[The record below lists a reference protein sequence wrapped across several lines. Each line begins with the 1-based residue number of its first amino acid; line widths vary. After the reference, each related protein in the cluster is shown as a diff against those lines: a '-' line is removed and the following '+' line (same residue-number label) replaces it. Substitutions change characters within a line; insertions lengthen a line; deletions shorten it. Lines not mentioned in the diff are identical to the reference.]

1 MADKIRILVVDDELV
16 IRESLHGW
24 LKKSGY
30 KVDTAEGGS
39 AALAMLEKTPYDL
52 LFLDIMMPVMSGI
65 EVLEVV
71 KEEYPHTLVV
81 MITAYGSVETAVQAM
96 KVGAVDYL
104 MKPFD
109 PDQLSLLTEKLMQ
122 QKRIMDENIFLREQM
137 AEAIRFENLVG
148 RSESMQELFIMIQ
161 DVAESD
167 SPVLIT
173 GETGTGKELVAKAI
187 HAKSARHNGPFIPIN
202 CGAFPEHLLESELFG
217 HERGAFT
224 GAHRAKKGR
233 LDLAHHGT
241 LFLDEVGTV
250 PLKMQVDLLRVLET
264 KEFHRLGGTTEIEVD
279 FRTIAATN
287 RDLQQAIKKGEF
299 RQDFFYRLNVISLH
313 IPPLRQ
319 RRDDIPLLAEHFLD
333 RYTRETNK
341 DIDTISKEA
350 MALFRK
356 YDWPGNVREL
366 ENAIERAVVICKK
379 RLLGPE
385 EFSFLAPHLLAA
397 TETYSLEK
405 TQIAHLFKVLKE
417 FDWNITKAAQALE
430 INRVTLHKKIKKYE
444 LRPDRASK

>member
-1 MADKIRILVVDDELV
+1 MTNKISILVVDDELI

-24 LKKSGY
+24 LRKSGY

-39 AALAMLEKTPYDL
+39 AALAMLEKIPYDL

-71 KEEYPHTLVV
+71 KEDYPHTLVV

-96 KVGAVDYL
+96 QMGAVDYL

-109 PDQLSLLTEKLMQ
+109 PDQLSLLTEKIIQ
-122 QKRIMDENIFLREQM
+122 QKKILDENIFLREQM
-137 AEAIRFENLVG
+137 AEAVRFENLVG
-148 RSESMQELFIMIQ
+148 GSEAMQALFIMIQ

-187 HAKSARHNGPFIPIN
+187 HAKSVRYNGPFIPIN
-202 CGAFPEHLLESELFG
+202 CGGFPEHLLESELFG

-250 PLKMQVDLLRVLET
+250 PLKMQVDFLRVLET
-264 KEFHRLGGTTEIEVD
+264 KEFHRVGGTTEIEVD
-279 FRTIAATN
+279 FRTISATN
-287 RDLQQAIKKGEF
+287 RDLQQAIEKGEF

-313 IPPLRQ
+313 IPPLRE

-333 RYTRETNK
+333 RYSRETNK
-341 DIDTISKEA
+341 DIDTINKEA
-350 MALFRK
+350 MGLLRQ

-379 RLLGPE
+379 RRLGPE
-385 EFSFLAPHLLAA
+385 EFSFLAPHLSAA
-397 TETYSLEK
+397 AETYSLEK
-405 TQIAHLFKVLKE
+405 TQVAHVLKILKE

-430 INRVTLHKKIKKYE
+430 INRVTLHKKIKKYD
-444 LRPDRASK
+444 LRPDRASN

>member
-1 MADKIRILVVDDELV
+1 MVGKVQILVVDDELV

-30 KVDTAEGGS
+30 QVDTAEGGS
-39 AALAMLEKTPYDL
+39 AALAMLEKTAYDL

-71 KEEYPHTLVV
+71 KEDYPQTLVV

-96 KVGAVDYL
+96 KRGANDYL

-148 RSESMQELFIMIQ
+148 RSEAMQELFTLIQ

-187 HAKSARHNGPFIPIN
+187 HAKSARCNGPFIAIN

-217 HERGAFT
+217 HERWAFT

-241 LFLDEVGTV
+241 LFLDEVGIV

-264 KEFHRLGGTTEIEVD
+264 KEFNRLGGTEEIEVD

-287 RDLQQAIKKGEF
+287 RDLQQAIEKGEF

-313 IPPLRQ
+313 IPPLRE
-319 RRDDIPLLAEHFLD
+319 RREDIPLLAEHFLD
-333 RYTRETNK
+333 RYSRETNK
-341 DIDTISKEA
+341 DIDTINKEA
-350 MALFRK
+350 MGLLRQ

-366 ENAIERAVVICKK
+366 ENAIERAVVIGKK
-379 RLLGPE
+379 RRLDPE
-385 EFSFLAPHLLAA
+385 EFSFLAPHLSAA
-397 TETYSLEK
+397 AETYSLEK
-405 TQIAHLFKVLKE
+405 TQVAHLFKVLKE

-430 INRVTLHKKIKKYE
+430 INRVTLHKKIKKYD
-444 LRPDRASK
+444 LRPDRASS

>member
-1 MADKIRILVVDDELV
+1 MVGKVRILVVDDELV

-30 KVDTAEGGS
+30 QVDTAEGGS

-71 KEEYPHTLVV
+71 KEDYPQTLVV

-96 KVGAVDYL
+96 KRGANDYL
-104 MKPFD
+104 LKPFD

-148 RSESMQELFIMIQ
+148 RSEAMQELFTLIQ

-187 HAKSARHNGPFIPIN
+187 HAKSARCNGPFIAIN

-241 LFLDEVGTV
+241 LFLDEVGIV

-264 KEFHRLGGTTEIEVD
+264 KEFHRLGGTAEIEVD

-287 RDLQQAIKKGEF
+287 RDLQQAIEKGEF

-313 IPPLRQ
+313 IPPLRE

-333 RYTRETNK
+333 RYSRETNK
-341 DIDTISKEA
+341 DIDTINKEA
-350 MALFRK
+350 MSILRQ

-366 ENAIERAVVICKK
+366 ENAIERAVVIGKK
-379 RLLGPE
+379 RRLDPE
-385 EFSFLAPHLLAA
+385 EFSFLAPHLSAA
-397 TETYSLEK
+397 AETYSLEK
-405 TQIAHLFKVLKE
+405 TQVVHLFKVLKE

-430 INRVTLHKKIKKYE
+430 INRVTLHKKIKKYN
-444 LRPDRASK
+444 LRPDRASS

>member
-1 MADKIRILVVDDELV
+1 
-16 IRESLHGW
+16 
-24 LKKSGY
+24 
-30 KVDTAEGGS
+30 
-39 AALAMLEKTPYDL
+39 MLEKTPYDL

-148 RSESMQELFIMIQ
+148 RSEAMQELFVMIQ

-313 IPPLRQ
+313 IPPLRL

-350 MALFRK
+350 MSLLRK

-366 ENAIERAVVICKK
+366 ENAIERAVVICRK

-405 TQIAHLFKVLKE
+405 TQIAHLLKVLKE
-417 FDWNITKAAQALE
+417 FDWNITRAAQALE

>member
-1 MADKIRILVVDDELV
+1 MADKVRILVVDDELV

-30 KVDTAEGGS
+30 QVDTAEGGS
-39 AALAMLEKTPYDL
+39 AALAMLEKTAYDL

-71 KEEYPHTLVV
+71 KEDYPQTLVV

-96 KVGAVDYL
+96 KRGANDYL

-137 AEAIRFENLVG
+137 AEATRFENLVG
-148 RSESMQELFIMIQ
+148 RSEAMQELFTLIQ

-187 HAKSARHNGPFIPIN
+187 HAKSARCNGPFIAVN

-241 LFLDEVGTV
+241 LFLDEVGIV

-264 KEFHRLGGTTEIEVD
+264 KEFHRLGGTAEIEVD

-287 RDLQQAIKKGEF
+287 RDLQQAIEKGEF

-313 IPPLRQ
+313 IPPLRE

-333 RYTRETNK
+333 RYSRETNK
-341 DIDTISKEA
+341 DIDTINKEA
-350 MALFRK
+350 LGLLRQ

-366 ENAIERAVVICKK
+366 ENAIERAVVIGKK
-379 RLLGPE
+379 RRLDPE
-385 EFSFLAPHLLAA
+385 EFSFLTPHLSAA
-397 TETYSLEK
+397 AETYSLEK
-405 TQIAHLFKVLKE
+405 TQVAHLFKVLKE

-430 INRVTLHKKIKKYE
+430 INRVTLHKKIKKYD
-444 LRPDRASK
+444 LRPDRASS

>member
-1 MADKIRILVVDDELV
+1 MVGKVRILVVDDELI

-30 KVDTAEGGS
+30 QVDTAEGGS

-71 KEEYPHTLVV
+71 KEDYPQTLVV

-96 KVGAVDYL
+96 KRGANDYL
-104 MKPFD
+104 LKPFD

-148 RSESMQELFIMIQ
+148 RSEAMQELFTLIQ

-187 HAKSARHNGPFIPIN
+187 HAKSARCNGPFIAIN

-241 LFLDEVGTV
+241 LFLDEVGIV

-264 KEFHRLGGTTEIEVD
+264 KEFHRLGGTAEIEVD

-287 RDLQQAIKKGEF
+287 RDLQQAIEKGEF

-313 IPPLRQ
+313 IPPLRE

-333 RYTRETNK
+333 RYSRETNK
-341 DIDTISKEA
+341 DIDTINKEA
-350 MALFRK
+350 MSILRQ

-366 ENAIERAVVICKK
+366 ENAIERAVVIGKK
-379 RLLGPE
+379 RRLDPE
-385 EFSFLAPHLLAA
+385 EFSFLAPHLSAA
-397 TETYSLEK
+397 AETYSLEK
-405 TQIAHLFKVLKE
+405 TQVVHLFKVLKE

-430 INRVTLHKKIKKYE
+430 INRVTLHKKIKKYN
-444 LRPDRASK
+444 LRPDRASS

>member
-1 MADKIRILVVDDELV
+1 
-16 IRESLHGW
+16 
-24 LKKSGY
+24 
-30 KVDTAEGGS
+30 
-39 AALAMLEKTPYDL
+39 
-52 LFLDIMMPVMSGI
+52 
-65 EVLEVV
+65 
-71 KEEYPHTLVV
+71 
-81 MITAYGSVETAVQAM
+81 
-96 KVGAVDYL
+96 
-104 MKPFD
+104 
-109 PDQLSLLTEKLMQ
+109 MQ

-148 RSESMQELFIMIQ
+148 RSEAMQELFVMIQ

-313 IPPLRQ
+313 IPPLRL

-350 MALFRK
+350 MSLLRK

-366 ENAIERAVVICKK
+366 ENAIERAVVICRK

-385 EFSFLAPHLLAA
+385 EFSFLAPHLLTA

-405 TQIAHLFKVLKE
+405 TQIAHLLKVLKE
-417 FDWNITKAAQALE
+417 FDWNITRAAQALE

>member
-1 MADKIRILVVDDELV
+1 MDKVRILVVDDELV

-30 KVDTAEGGS
+30 QVDTAEGGS
-39 AALAMLEKTPYDL
+39 AALAMLEKTAYDL

-71 KEEYPHTLVV
+71 KEDYPQTLVV

-96 KVGAVDYL
+96 KRGANDYL

-148 RSESMQELFIMIQ
+148 RSEAMQELFTLIQ

-187 HAKSARHNGPFIPIN
+187 HAKSARCNGPFIAIN

-241 LFLDEVGTV
+241 LFLDEVGIV

-264 KEFHRLGGTTEIEVD
+264 KEFHRLGGTEEIEVD

-287 RDLQQAIKKGEF
+287 RELQQAIEKGEF

-313 IPPLRQ
+313 IPPLRE

-333 RYTRETNK
+333 RYSRETNK
-341 DIDTISKEA
+341 DIDTINKEA
-350 MALFRK
+350 MSILRQ

-366 ENAIERAVVICKK
+366 ENAIERAVVIGKK
-379 RLLGPE
+379 RRLDPE
-385 EFSFLAPHLLAA
+385 EFSFLAPHLSAA
-397 TETYSLEK
+397 AETYSLEK
-405 TQIAHLFKVLKE
+405 TQVAHLFKVLKE

-430 INRVTLHKKIKKYE
+430 INRVTLHKKIKKYD
-444 LRPDRASK
+444 LRPDRASS

>member
-1 MADKIRILVVDDELV
+1 MADIVRILVVDDELV

-71 KEEYPHTLVV
+71 KEDYPQTLVV

-96 KVGAVDYL
+96 KRGAIDYL

-122 QKRIMDENIFLREQM
+122 QKRIMDENIFLREQV

-148 RSESMQELFIMIQ
+148 RSEAMQELFSLIQ

-187 HAKSARHNGPFIPIN
+187 HAKSARCNGPFIPVN

-287 RDLQQAIKKGEF
+287 RDLHQAIEKGEF

-313 IPPLRQ
+313 IPPLRE

-333 RYTRETNK
+333 RYSRETNK
-341 DIDTISKEA
+341 DIDTINKNA
-350 MALFRK
+350 MAILK
-356 YDWPGNVREL
+356 QYDWPGNVREL

-379 RLLGPE
+379 RRLGLE
-385 EFSFLAPHLLAA
+385 EFAFLAPHLSAA
-397 TETYSLEK
+397 AETHSLEK
-405 TQIAHLFKVLKE
+405 TQVAHLVKVLKE

-430 INRVTLHKKIKKYE
+430 INRVTLHKKIKKYD
-444 LRPDRASK
+444 LRPDRASS

>member
-1 MADKIRILVVDDELV
+1 MADKVRILVVDDELV

-30 KVDTAEGGS
+30 QVDTAEGGS
-39 AALAMLEKTPYDL
+39 AALAMLEKTAYDL

-71 KEEYPHTLVV
+71 KEDYPQTLVV

-96 KVGAVDYL
+96 KRGANDYL

-148 RSESMQELFIMIQ
+148 RSEAMQELFTLIQ

-187 HAKSARHNGPFIPIN
+187 HAKSARCNGPFIAVN
-202 CGAFPEHLLESELFG
+202 CGAFPENLLESELFG

-233 LDLAHHGT
+233 LDLAHRGT

-264 KEFHRLGGTTEIEVD
+264 KEFHRLGGTAEIEVD

-287 RDLQQAIKKGEF
+287 RDLQQAIEKGEF
-299 RQDFFYRLNVISLH
+299 RQDFFYRLNVIFLH
-313 IPPLRQ
+313 IPPLRE

-333 RYTRETNK
+333 RYSRETNK
-341 DIDTISKEA
+341 DIDTINKEA
-350 MALFRK
+350 MGLLRQ

-366 ENAIERAVVICKK
+366 ENAIERAVVIGKK
-379 RLLGPE
+379 RRLDPE
-385 EFSFLAPHLLAA
+385 EFSFLAPHLSAA
-397 TETYSLEK
+397 AETYSLEK
-405 TQIAHLFKVLKE
+405 TQVAHLFKVLKE

-430 INRVTLHKKIKKYE
+430 INRVTLHKKIKKYD
-444 LRPDRASK
+444 LRPDRASS

>member
-1 MADKIRILVVDDELV
+1 MANKVRILVVDDELV

-24 LKKSGY
+24 LRKSGY
-30 KVDTAEGGS
+30 QVDTAEGGR

-71 KEEYPHTLVV
+71 KEDYPQTLVV
-81 MITAYGSVETAVQAM
+81 MITAYGSVQTAVEAM
-96 KVGAVDYL
+96 KMGAVDYL

-122 QKRIMDENIFLREQM
+122 QKKLLDETIFLREQM

-148 RSESMQELFIMIQ
+148 CSKAMEHLFTMIQ
-161 DVAESD
+161 DVAASE

-187 HAKSARHNGPFIPIN
+187 HAKSPRHNGPFIAIN
-202 CGAFPEHLLESELFG
+202 CGGFPEHLLESELFG

-233 LDLAHHGT
+233 LDLAHRGT

-250 PLKMQVDLLRVLET
+250 PLKMQVDLLRVLES
-264 KEFHRLGGTTEIEVD
+264 KEFHRLGGTEEIEVD
-279 FRTIAATN
+279 FRIIAATN
-287 RDLQQAIKKGEF
+287 RDLHQAIQKGEF

-313 IPPLRQ
+313 IPPLRE
-319 RRDDIPLLAEHFLD
+319 RRDDIPLLADHFLD
-333 RYTRETNK
+333 RYSRETNK
-341 DIDTISKEA
+341 DIDIINKEA
-350 MALFRK
+350 MALLSK

-379 RLLGPE
+379 RRLGPE
-385 EFSFLAPHLLAA
+385 EFSFLAPHLSPAA
-397 TETYSLEK
+397 ETYSLEK
-405 TQIAHLFKVLKE
+405 TQIAHLRKVLKE

-430 INRVTLHKKIKKYE
+430 INRVTLHKKIKKYDI
-444 LRPDRASK
+444 RPDRASN

>member
-1 MADKIRILVVDDELV
+1 MTNKISILVVDDELI

-24 LKKSGY
+24 LRKSGY

-39 AALAMLEKTPYDL
+39 AALAMLEKIPYDL

-71 KEEYPHTLVV
+71 KEDYPHTLVV

-96 KVGAVDYL
+96 KRGANDYL
-104 MKPFD
+104 LKPFD

-148 RSESMQELFIMIQ
+148 RSEAMQELFTLIQ

-187 HAKSARHNGPFIPIN
+187 HAKSARCNGPFIAIN

-241 LFLDEVGTV
+241 LFLDEVGIV

-264 KEFHRLGGTTEIEVD
+264 KEFHRLGGTAEIEVD

-287 RDLQQAIKKGEF
+287 RDLQQAIEKGEF

-313 IPPLRQ
+313 IPPLRE

-333 RYTRETNK
+333 RYSRETNK
-341 DIDTISKEA
+341 DIDTINREA
-350 MALFRK
+350 MSILRQ

-366 ENAIERAVVICKK
+366 ENAIERAVVIGKK
-379 RLLGPE
+379 RRLDPE
-385 EFSFLAPHLLAA
+385 EFSFLAPHLSAA
-397 TETYSLEK
+397 AETYSLEK
-405 TQIAHLFKVLKE
+405 TQVVHLFKVLKE

-430 INRVTLHKKIKKYE
+430 INRVTLHKKIKKYN
-444 LRPDRASK
+444 LRPDRASS

>member
-1 MADKIRILVVDDELV
+1 MADKVRILVVDDELV

-30 KVDTAEGGS
+30 RVDTAESGS
-39 AALAMLEKTPYDL
+39 AALAMLDKTPYDL
-52 LFLDIMMPVMSGI
+52 LFLDIMMPVMSGL
-65 EVLEVV
+65 EVLEVA
-71 KEEYPHTLVV
+71 KANYPHTLVI

-96 KVGAVDYL
+96 KMGAVDYL

-122 QKRIMDENIFLREQM
+122 QKKILDENIFLREQV
-137 AEAIRFENLVG
+137 AAAIRFENLIG
-148 RSESMQELFIMIQ
+148 RSEAMQKLFGMIQ

-187 HAKSARHNGPFIPIN
+187 HAKSARCNGPFIAIN

-224 GAHRAKKGR
+224 GAHRTKKGR

-264 KEFHRLGGTTEIEVD
+264 KEFHRLGGTAEIWVD

-287 RDLQQAIKKGEF
+287 RDLRQAIDKGEF

-313 IPPLRQ
+313 IPPLRE
-319 RRDDIPLLAEHFLD
+319 RRDDIPLLANHFLD
-333 RYTRETNK
+333 RYARETNK
-341 DIDTISKEA
+341 NIDTITREA
-350 MALFRK
+350 MAFLGQ

-366 ENAIERAVVICKK
+366 ENAIERAVVVCKK
-379 RLLGPE
+379 RRLGLE
-385 EFSFLAPHLLAA
+385 EFAFLAPHPSLTAK
-397 TETYSLEK
+397 TYSLEE
-405 TQIAHLFKVLKE
+405 TQIAHLRGVLNE

-430 INRVTLHKKIKKYE
+430 INRVTLHKKIKKYG
-444 LRPDRASK
+444 LRPDRANS

>member
-1 MADKIRILVVDDELV
+1 MVGKVRILVVDDELV

-30 KVDTAEGGS
+30 QVDTAEGGS

-71 KEEYPHTLVV
+71 KEDYPQTLVV

-96 KVGAVDYL
+96 KRGANDYL

-148 RSESMQELFIMIQ
+148 RSEAMQELFTLIQ

-187 HAKSARHNGPFIPIN
+187 HAKSARCNGPFIAVN
-202 CGAFPEHLLESELFG
+202 CGGFPENLLESELFG

-264 KEFHRLGGTTEIEVD
+264 KEFHRLGGTAEIEVD

-287 RDLQQAIKKGEF
+287 RDLQQAIEKGEF

-313 IPPLRQ
+313 IPPLRE
-319 RRDDIPLLAEHFLD
+319 RRDDIALLAEHFLD
-333 RYTRETNK
+333 RYSRETNK
-341 DIDTISKEA
+341 DIDTINKEA
-350 MALFRK
+350 MGLLRQ

-366 ENAIERAVVICKK
+366 ENAIERAVVIGKK
-379 RLLGPE
+379 RRLDPE
-385 EFSFLAPHLLAA
+385 EFSFLAPHLSAA
-397 TETYSLEK
+397 AETYSLEK
-405 TQIAHLFKVLKE
+405 TQVAHLFKVLKE

-430 INRVTLHKKIKKYE
+430 INRVTLHKKIKKYD
-444 LRPDRASK
+444 LRPDRASS

>member
-1 MADKIRILVVDDELV
+1 MADKVRILVVDDELV

-30 KVDTAEGGS
+30 QVDTAEGGS
-39 AALAMLEKTPYDL
+39 AALAMLEKTAYDL

-71 KEEYPHTLVV
+71 KEDYPQTLVV

-96 KVGAVDYL
+96 KRGANDYL

-148 RSESMQELFIMIQ
+148 RSEAMQELFTLIQ

-187 HAKSARHNGPFIPIN
+187 HAKSARCNGPFIAVN
-202 CGAFPEHLLESELFG
+202 CGGFPENLLESELFG

-264 KEFHRLGGTTEIEVD
+264 KEFHRLGGTEEIEVD

-287 RDLQQAIKKGEF
+287 RDLQLAIEKGEF

-313 IPPLRQ
+313 IPPLRE
-319 RRDDIPLLAEHFLD
+319 RRVDIPLLAEHFLD
-333 RYTRETNK
+333 RYSRETNK
-341 DIDTISKEA
+341 DIDTINKNA
-350 MALFRK
+350 MTLLRQ

-366 ENAIERAVVICKK
+366 ENAIERAVVISKK
-379 RLLGPE
+379 RRLDSE
-385 EFSFLAPHLLAA
+385 EFSFLAPHLSAA
-397 TETYSLEK
+397 AETNSLEK
-405 TQIAHLFKVLKE
+405 TQVAHLVKVLKE

-430 INRVTLHKKIKKYE
+430 INRVTLHKKIKKYD
-444 LRPDRASK
+444 LRPDRASS

>member
-1 MADKIRILVVDDELV
+1 
-16 IRESLHGW
+16 
-24 LKKSGY
+24 
-30 KVDTAEGGS
+30 
-39 AALAMLEKTPYDL
+39 
-52 LFLDIMMPVMSGI
+52 
-65 EVLEVV
+65 
-71 KEEYPHTLVV
+71 
-81 MITAYGSVETAVQAM
+81 
-96 KVGAVDYL
+96 
-104 MKPFD
+104 
-109 PDQLSLLTEKLMQ
+109 
-122 QKRIMDENIFLREQM
+122 
-137 AEAIRFENLVG
+137 VG
-148 RSESMQELFIMIQ
+148 RSEAMQELFAMIQ

-187 HAKSARHNGPFIPIN
+187 HAKSARCNGPFIAVN

-233 LDLAHHGT
+233 LDLAHRGT

-299 RQDFFYRLNVISLH
+299 RQDFFYRLNVISMH
-313 IPPLRQ
+313 IPPLRE

-333 RYTRETNK
+333 RYSRETNK
-341 DIDTISKEA
+341 DIDTINKEA
-350 MALFRK
+350 MALLRQ

-379 RLLGPE
+379 RRLGLE
-385 EFSFLAPHLLAA
+385 EFSFLTPHLSAA
-397 TETYSLEK
+397 AETYSLEK
-405 TQIAHLFKVLKE
+405 TQIAHLVKVLKE

-430 INRVTLHKKIKKYE
+430 INRVTLHKKIKRYD
-444 LRPDRASK
+444 LRPDRASS

>member
-1 MADKIRILVVDDELV
+1 MANKISILVVDDELV
-16 IRESLHGW
+16 IRESLRGW

-30 KVDTAEGGS
+30 VVDTAEGGS
-39 AALAMLEKTPYDL
+39 AALAMLDKTSYDL

-71 KEEYPHTLVV
+71 KEKYPQTLVV

-96 KVGAVDYL
+96 KIGAVDYL

-148 RSESMQELFIMIQ
+148 RSEAMQELFGMIQ

-187 HAKSARHNGPFIPIN
+187 HAKSARHNGPFIAVN

-233 LDLAHHGT
+233 LDLAHNGT

-313 IPPLRQ
+313 IAPLRE

-333 RYTRETNK
+333 RYSRETNK
-341 DIDTISKEA
+341 DIDTISKET
-350 MALFRK
+350 MTLLK
-356 YDWPGNVREL
+356 QYDWPGNVREL

-379 RLLGPE
+379 RRLGPE

-397 TETYSLEK
+397 EETYSLEK
-405 TQIAHLFKVLKE
+405 TQIAHLQKVLKE

-430 INRVTLHKKIKKYE
+430 INRVTLHKKIKKYD
-444 LRPDRASK
+444 LRPDRASN

>member
-1 MADKIRILVVDDELV
+1 MVDKVRILVVDDELV

-30 KVDTAEGGS
+30 QVDTAEGGS
-39 AALAMLEKTPYDL
+39 SALAMLEKTPYDL

-71 KEEYPHTLVV
+71 KEDYPQTLVV

-96 KVGAVDYL
+96 KRGAVDYL

-122 QKRIMDENIFLREQM
+122 QKRIMDENIFLREQI

-148 RSESMQELFIMIQ
+148 RSEAMQELFTMIQ

-187 HAKSARHNGPFIPIN
+187 HAKSARCNGPFIAIN
-202 CGAFPEHLLESELFG
+202 CGAFPEHLLESEHFG

-319 RRDDIPLLAEHFLD
+319 RRDDIPLLADHFLD
-333 RYTRETNK
+333 RYARETNK

-350 MALFRK
+350 MALLRQ

-366 ENAIERAVVICKK
+366 ENAIERAVVISKK
-379 RLLGPE
+379 RRLDLE
-385 EFSFLAPHLLAA
+385 EFSFLAPHLSAA
-397 TETYSLEK
+397 AETYSLEK
-405 TQIAHLFKVLKE
+405 TQIAHLLRVLKE
-417 FDWNITKAAQALE
+417 FNWNITKAAQALE
-430 INRVTLHKKIKKYE
+430 INRVTLHKKIKKYD
-444 LRPDRASK
+444 LRPHRASS

>member
-1 MADKIRILVVDDELV
+1 MVGKVRILVVDDELI

-30 KVDTAEGGS
+30 QVDTAEGGS

-71 KEEYPHTLVV
+71 KEDYPQTLVV

-96 KVGAVDYL
+96 KRGANDYL
-104 MKPFD
+104 LKPFD

-148 RSESMQELFIMIQ
+148 RSEAMQELFTLIQ

-187 HAKSARHNGPFIPIN
+187 HAKSARCNGPFIAIN

-241 LFLDEVGTV
+241 LFLDEVGIV

-264 KEFHRLGGTTEIEVD
+264 KEFHRLGGTAEIEVD

-287 RDLQQAIKKGEF
+287 RDLQQAIEKGEF

-313 IPPLRQ
+313 IPPLRE

-333 RYTRETNK
+333 RYSRETNK
-341 DIDTISKEA
+341 DIDTINKEA
-350 MALFRK
+350 MSILRQ

-366 ENAIERAVVICKK
+366 ENAIERAVVIGKK
-379 RLLGPE
+379 RRLDPE
-385 EFSFLAPHLLAA
+385 EFSFLAPHLSAA
-397 TETYSLEK
+397 AETYSLEK
-405 TQIAHLFKVLKE
+405 TQVVHLFKVLKE

-430 INRVTLHKKIKKYE
+430 INRVTLHKKIKKYN
-444 LRPDRASK
+444 LRPDRASN

>member
-1 MADKIRILVVDDELV
+1 MANKVSILVVDDELV

-71 KEEYPHTLVV
+71 KEDYPQTLVV

-96 KVGAVDYL
+96 KIGAVDYL

-122 QKRIMDENIFLREQM
+122 QKRIMDENIFLRERI

-148 RSESMQELFIMIQ
+148 RSKAMQDLFSMIQ

-233 LDLAHHGT
+233 LDLAHYGT

-264 KEFHRLGGTTEIEVD
+264 KEFHRLGGTEEIEVD

-319 RRDDIPLLAEHFLD
+319 RRDDIPLLVEHFLD
-333 RYTRETNK
+333 RYSRETNK
-341 DIDTISKEA
+341 DIDTVSKEA
-350 MALFRK
+350 MDLLRQ

-379 RLLGPE
+379 RRLGPE
-385 EFSFLAPHLLAA
+385 EFSFLAPHLSAA
-397 TETYSLEK
+397 AETYSLEK
-405 TQIAHLFKVLKE
+405 TQIAHLNRVLQE
-417 FDWNITKAAQALE
+417 FDWNISKAALALE
-430 INRVTLHKKIKKYE
+430 INRVTLHKKIKKYD

>member
-1 MADKIRILVVDDELV
+1 MAEKVRILVVDDELV

-30 KVDTAEGGS
+30 LVDTAEGGS

-71 KEEYPHTLVV
+71 KEDYPQTLVV

-96 KVGAVDYL
+96 KRGAADYL

-148 RSESMQELFIMIQ
+148 RSEAMQELFIMIQ

>member
-1 MADKIRILVVDDELV
+1 MADKVRILVVDDELV

-71 KEEYPHTLVV
+71 KEDYPQTLVV

-96 KVGAVDYL
+96 KRGAIDYL

-122 QKRIMDENIFLREQM
+122 QKRIIDENIFLREQV

-148 RSESMQELFIMIQ
+148 RSEAMQELFSLIQ

-187 HAKSARHNGPFIPIN
+187 HAKSARCNGPFIAVN

-264 KEFHRLGGTTEIEVD
+264 KEFHRVGGTAEIEVD
-279 FRTIAATN
+279 FRTISATN
-287 RDLQQAIKKGEF
+287 RDLHQAIEKGEF

-313 IPPLRQ
+313 IPPLRE

-333 RYTRETNK
+333 RYSRETNK
-341 DIDTISKEA
+341 DIDTINKAS
-350 MALFRK
+350 MAILK
-356 YDWPGNVREL
+356 QYDWPGNVREL
-366 ENAIERAVVICKK
+366 ENAIERAVVIGKK
-379 RLLGPE
+379 RRLGPE
-385 EFSFLAPHLLAA
+385 EFSFLAPHLAA
-397 TETYSLEK
+397 AAETHSLEK
-405 TQIAHLFKVLKE
+405 TQVAHLVKVLKE

-444 LRPDRASK
+444 LRPDRASS

>member
-1 MADKIRILVVDDELV
+1 MVGKVRILVVDDELI

-30 KVDTAEGGS
+30 QVDTAEGGS

-71 KEEYPHTLVV
+71 KEDYPQTLVV

-96 KVGAVDYL
+96 KRGANDYL
-104 MKPFD
+104 LKPFD

-148 RSESMQELFIMIQ
+148 RSEAMQELFTLIQ

-187 HAKSARHNGPFIPIN
+187 HAKSARCNGPFIAIN

-241 LFLDEVGTV
+241 LFLDEVGIV

-264 KEFHRLGGTTEIEVD
+264 KEFHRLGGTAEIEVD

-287 RDLQQAIKKGEF
+287 RDLQQAIEKGEF

-313 IPPLRQ
+313 IPPLRE
-319 RRDDIPLLAEHFLD
+319 RRDDIPLLVEHFLD
-333 RYTRETNK
+333 RYSRETNK
-341 DIDTISKEA
+341 DIDTINREA
-350 MALFRK
+350 MSILRQ

-366 ENAIERAVVICKK
+366 ENAIERAVVIGKK
-379 RLLGPE
+379 RRLDPE
-385 EFSFLAPHLLAA
+385 EFSFLAPHLSAA
-397 TETYSLEK
+397 AETYSLEK
-405 TQIAHLFKVLKE
+405 TQVVHLFKVLKE

-430 INRVTLHKKIKKYE
+430 INRVTLHKKIKKYN
-444 LRPDRASK
+444 LRPDRASS

>member
-1 MADKIRILVVDDELV
+1 MTNKISILVVDDELI

-24 LKKSGY
+24 LRKSGY

-39 AALAMLEKTPYDL
+39 AALAMLEKIPYDL

-71 KEEYPHTLVV
+71 KEDYPHTLVV

-96 KVGAVDYL
+96 QMGAVDYL

-109 PDQLSLLTEKLMQ
+109 PDQLSLLTEKLIQ
-122 QKRIMDENIFLREQM
+122 QKKILDENIFLREQM
-137 AEAIRFENLVG
+137 AEAVRFENLVG
-148 RSESMQELFIMIQ
+148 GSEAMQALFIMIQ

-187 HAKSARHNGPFIPIN
+187 HAKSVRYNGPFIPIN
-202 CGAFPEHLLESELFG
+202 CGGFPEHLLESELFG

-250 PLKMQVDLLRVLET
+250 PLKMQVDFLRVLET
-264 KEFHRLGGTTEIEVD
+264 KEFHRVGGTTEIEVD
-279 FRTIAATN
+279 FRTISATN
-287 RDLQQAIKKGEF
+287 RDLQQAIEKGEF

-313 IPPLRQ
+313 IPPLRE

-333 RYTRETNK
+333 RYSRETNK
-341 DIDTISKEA
+341 DIDTINKEA
-350 MALFRK
+350 MGLLRQ

-379 RLLGPE
+379 RRLGPE
-385 EFSFLAPHLLAA
+385 EFSFLAPHLSAA
-397 TETYSLEK
+397 AETYSLEK
-405 TQIAHLFKVLKE
+405 TQVAHVLKILKE

-430 INRVTLHKKIKKYE
+430 INRVTLHKKIKKYD
-444 LRPDRASK
+444 LRPDRASN

>member
-1 MADKIRILVVDDELV
+1 MADKVRILVVDHELV

-30 KVDTAEGGS
+30 QVDTAEGGS
-39 AALAMLEKTPYDL
+39 AALAMLEKTAYDL

-71 KEEYPHTLVV
+71 KEDYPQTLVV

-96 KVGAVDYL
+96 KRGANDYL

-148 RSESMQELFIMIQ
+148 RSEAMQELFTLIQ

-187 HAKSARHNGPFIPIN
+187 HAKSARCNGPFIAVN
-202 CGAFPEHLLESELFG
+202 CGGFPENLLESELFG

-250 PLKMQVDLLRVLET
+250 PPKMQVDLLRVLET
-264 KEFHRLGGTTEIEVD
+264 KEFHRLGGTAEIEVD

-287 RDLQQAIKKGEF
+287 RDLQQAIEKGEF

-313 IPPLRQ
+313 IPPLRE

-333 RYTRETNK
+333 RYSRETNK
-341 DIDTISKEA
+341 DIDTINKEA
-350 MALFRK
+350 MGLLRQ

-366 ENAIERAVVICKK
+366 ENAIERAVVIGKK
-379 RLLGPE
+379 RRLDPE
-385 EFSFLAPHLLAA
+385 EFSFLAPHLSAA
-397 TETYSLEK
+397 AETYSLEK
-405 TQIAHLFKVLKE
+405 TQVAHLFKVLKE

-430 INRVTLHKKIKKYE
+430 INRVTLHKKIKKYD
-444 LRPDRASK
+444 LRPDRASS

>member
-1 MADKIRILVVDDELV
+1 MADKVRILVVDDELV

-30 KVDTAEGGS
+30 QVDTAEGGS

-71 KEEYPHTLVV
+71 KEDYPQTLVV
-81 MITAYGSVETAVQAM
+81 MITAYGSVETSVQAM
-96 KVGAVDYL
+96 KRGAVDYL

-137 AEAIRFENLVG
+137 AEAIRFENLIG
-148 RSESMQELFIMIQ
+148 ASDAMQELFTMIQ

-167 SPVLIT
+167 SPVLIM

-187 HAKSARHNGPFIPIN
+187 HAKSARCNGPFIAIN

-279 FRTIAATN
+279 FRTISATN
-287 RDLQQAIKKGEF
+287 RDLQQAIEKGEF
-299 RQDFFYRLNVISLH
+299 RQDFFYRLNVITLH
-313 IPPLRQ
+313 IPPLRE

-333 RYTRETNK
+333 RYCRETNK
-341 DIDTISKEA
+341 HIDTINKEA
-350 MALFRK
+350 MALLRQ

-379 RLLGPE
+379 RRLGPE
-385 EFSFLAPHLLAA
+385 EFSFLALHLWAA
-397 TETYSLEK
+397 AETYSLEK
-405 TQIAHLFKVLKE
+405 TQIAHLLKVLKE

-430 INRVTLHKKIKKYE
+430 INRVTLHKKIKRYD
-444 LRPDRASK
+444 LRPDRASS

>member
-1 MADKIRILVVDDELV
+1 MTNKISILVVDDELI

-24 LKKSGY
+24 LRKSGY

-39 AALAMLEKTPYDL
+39 AALAMLEKIPYDL

-71 KEEYPHTLVV
+71 KEDYPHTLVV

-96 KVGAVDYL
+96 QMGAVDYL

-109 PDQLSLLTEKLMQ
+109 PDHLSLLTEKLIQ
-122 QKRIMDENIFLREQM
+122 QKKILDENIFLREQM
-137 AEAIRFENLVG
+137 AETIRFENLVG
-148 RSESMQELFIMIQ
+148 GSEAMQALFIMIQ

-187 HAKSARHNGPFIPIN
+187 HAKSVRYNGPFIAIN
-202 CGAFPEHLLESELFG
+202 CGGFPEHLLESELFG

-250 PLKMQVDLLRVLET
+250 PLKMQVDFLRVLET
-264 KEFHRLGGTTEIEVD
+264 KEFHRVGGTTEIEVD
-279 FRTIAATN
+279 FRTISATN
-287 RDLQQAIKKGEF
+287 RDLQQAIEKGEF

-313 IPPLRQ
+313 IPPLRE

-333 RYTRETNK
+333 RYSRETNK
-341 DIDTISKEA
+341 DIDTINKEA
-350 MALFRK
+350 MGLLRQ

-379 RLLGPE
+379 RRLGPE
-385 EFSFLAPHLLAA
+385 EFSFLAPHLSAA
-397 TETYSLEK
+397 AETYSLEK
-405 TQIAHLFKVLKE
+405 TQVAHVLKILKE

-430 INRVTLHKKIKKYE
+430 INRVTLHKKIKKYD
-444 LRPDRASK
+444 LRPDRASN

>member
-148 RSESMQELFIMIQ
+148 RSEAMQELFVMIQ

-350 MALFRK
+350 MSLLRK

-366 ENAIERAVVICKK
+366 ENAIERAVVICRK

-385 EFSFLAPHLLAA
+385 EFSFLAPHLLTA

-405 TQIAHLFKVLKE
+405 TQIAHLLKVLKE
-417 FDWNITKAAQALE
+417 FDWNITRAAQALE

>member
-1 MADKIRILVVDDELV
+1 MADKVRILVVDDELV

-30 KVDTAEGGS
+30 QVDTAEGGS
-39 AALAMLEKTPYDL
+39 AALAMLEKTSYDL

-71 KEEYPHTLVV
+71 KEDYPQTLVV

-96 KVGAVDYL
+96 KRGANDYL

-148 RSESMQELFIMIQ
+148 RSEAMQELFTLIQ

-187 HAKSARHNGPFIPIN
+187 HAKSARCNGPFIAVN
-202 CGAFPEHLLESELFG
+202 CGGFPENLLESELFG

-264 KEFHRLGGTTEIEVD
+264 KEFHRLGGTEEIEVD

-287 RDLQQAIKKGEF
+287 RDLQLAIEKGEF

-313 IPPLRQ
+313 IPPLRE
-319 RRDDIPLLAEHFLD
+319 RRVDIPLLAEHFLD
-333 RYTRETNK
+333 RYSRETNK
-341 DIDTISKEA
+341 DIDTINKNA
-350 MALFRK
+350 MTLLRQ

-366 ENAIERAVVICKK
+366 ENAIERAVVISKK
-379 RLLGPE
+379 RRLDSE
-385 EFSFLAPHLLAA
+385 EFSFLAPHLSAA
-397 TETYSLEK
+397 AETNSLEK
-405 TQIAHLFKVLKE
+405 TQVAHLVKVLKE

-430 INRVTLHKKIKKYE
+430 INRVTLHKKIKKYD
-444 LRPDRASK
+444 LRPDRASS

>member
-1 MADKIRILVVDDELV
+1 MVGKVRILVVDDELV

-30 KVDTAEGGS
+30 QVDTAEGGS

-71 KEEYPHTLVV
+71 KEDYPQTLVV

-96 KVGAVDYL
+96 KRGANDYL
-104 MKPFD
+104 LKPFD

-148 RSESMQELFIMIQ
+148 RSEAMQELFTLIQ

-187 HAKSARHNGPFIPIN
+187 HAKSARCNGPFIAIN

-241 LFLDEVGTV
+241 LFLDEVGIV

-264 KEFHRLGGTTEIEVD
+264 KEFHRLGGTAEIEVD

-287 RDLQQAIKKGEF
+287 RDLQQAIEKGEF

-313 IPPLRQ
+313 IPPLRE

-333 RYTRETNK
+333 RYSRETNK
-341 DIDTISKEA
+341 DIDTIDKEA
-350 MALFRK
+350 MSILRQ

-366 ENAIERAVVICKK
+366 ENAIERAVVIGKK
-379 RLLGPE
+379 RRLDPE
-385 EFSFLAPHLLAA
+385 EFSFLAPHLSAA
-397 TETYSLEK
+397 AETYSLEK
-405 TQIAHLFKVLKE
+405 TQVVHLFKVLKE

-430 INRVTLHKKIKKYE
+430 INRVTLHKKIKKYN
-444 LRPDRASK
+444 LRPDRASS

>member
-1 MADKIRILVVDDELV
+1 MADKVRILVVDDELV
-16 IRESLHGW
+16 IRESLQGW

-30 KVDTAEGGS
+30 QVDTAEGGN
-39 AALAMLEKTPYDL
+39 AALTMLEKTPYDL

-71 KEEYPHTLVV
+71 KEDYPHTLVV

-96 KVGAVDYL
+96 KRGAIDYL

-122 QKRIMDENIFLREQM
+122 QKKILDENIFLREQM
-137 AEAIRFENLVG
+137 AEAVRFENLVG
-148 RSESMQELFIMIQ
+148 ASEPMQELFSVIQ
-161 DVAESD
+161 DVAQSD

-187 HAKSARHNGPFIPIN
+187 HAKSARCNGPFIAVN

-233 LDLAHHGT
+233 LDLAHYGT

-287 RDLQQAIKKGEF
+287 RDLQQAIEKGEF

-313 IPPLRQ
+313 IPPLRE

-333 RYTRETNK
+333 LYSRETNK
-341 DIDTISKEA
+341 DIDTINREA
-350 MALFRK
+350 MTLLRQ

-379 RLLGPE
+379 RRLGPE
-385 EFSFLAPHLLAA
+385 EFSFLAPHPAVTA
-397 TETYSLEK
+397 RIHSLEAS
-405 TQIAHLFKVLKE
+405 QIAHIREVLKH
-417 FDWNITKAAQALE
+417 FDWNISHAAKALE
-430 INRVTLHKKIKKYE
+430 INRVTLHKKIKKYD
-444 LRPDRASK
+444 LRPDRASS

>member
-1 MADKIRILVVDDELV
+1 MTNKISILVVDDELI

-24 LKKSGY
+24 LRKSGY

-39 AALAMLEKTPYDL
+39 AALAMLEKIPYDL
-52 LFLDIMMPVMSGI
+52 LFLDIMMPVMSGL

-71 KEEYPHTLVV
+71 KEDYPHTLVV

-96 KVGAVDYL
+96 QMGAVDYL

-109 PDQLSLLTEKLMQ
+109 PDQLSLLTEKIIQ
-122 QKRIMDENIFLREQM
+122 QKKILDENIFLREQM
-137 AEAIRFENLVG
+137 AETIRFENLVG
-148 RSESMQELFIMIQ
+148 GSEAMQALFIMIQ

-187 HAKSARHNGPFIPIN
+187 HAKSVRCNGPFIAIN
-202 CGAFPEHLLESELFG
+202 CGGFPEHLLESELFG

-250 PLKMQVDLLRVLET
+250 PLKMQVDFLRVLET
-264 KEFHRLGGTTEIEVD
+264 KEFHRVGGTTEIEVD
-279 FRTIAATN
+279 FRTISATN
-287 RDLQQAIKKGEF
+287 RDLQQAIEKGEF

-313 IPPLRQ
+313 IPPLRE

-333 RYTRETNK
+333 RYSRETNK
-341 DIDTISKEA
+341 DIDTINKEA
-350 MALFRK
+350 MGLLRQ

-379 RLLGPE
+379 RRLGPE
-385 EFSFLAPHLLAA
+385 EFSFLAPHLSAA
-397 TETYSLEK
+397 AETYSLEK
-405 TQIAHLFKVLKE
+405 TQLAHVLKILKE

-430 INRVTLHKKIKKYE
+430 INRVTLHKKIKKYD
-444 LRPDRASK
+444 LRPDRASN

>member
-1 MADKIRILVVDDELV
+1 MVGKVRILVVDDELV

-30 KVDTAEGGS
+30 QVDTAEGGS

-71 KEEYPHTLVV
+71 KEDYPQTLVV

-96 KVGAVDYL
+96 KRGANDYL
-104 MKPFD
+104 LKPFD

-148 RSESMQELFIMIQ
+148 RSEAMQELFSLIQ

-187 HAKSARHNGPFIPIN
+187 HAKSARCNGPFIAIN

-241 LFLDEVGTV
+241 LFLDEVGIV

-264 KEFHRLGGTTEIEVD
+264 KEFHRLGGTAEIEVD

-287 RDLQQAIKKGEF
+287 RDLQQAIEKGEF

-313 IPPLRQ
+313 IPPLRE

-333 RYTRETNK
+333 RYSRETNK
-341 DIDTISKEA
+341 DIDTINREA
-350 MALFRK
+350 MSILRQ

-366 ENAIERAVVICKK
+366 ENAIERAVVIGKK
-379 RLLGPE
+379 RRLDPE
-385 EFSFLAPHLLAA
+385 EFSFLAPHLSAA
-397 TETYSLEK
+397 AETYSLEK
-405 TQIAHLFKVLKE
+405 TQVVHLFKVLKE

-430 INRVTLHKKIKKYE
+430 INRVTLHKKIKKYN
-444 LRPDRASK
+444 LRPDRASS

>member
-1 MADKIRILVVDDELV
+1 MANKISILVVDDELV

-71 KEEYPHTLVV
+71 KEDYPQTLVV
-81 MITAYGSVETAVQAM
+81 MITAYGSVETAVKAM
-96 KVGAVDYL
+96 KMGAIDYL

-122 QKRIMDENIFLREQM
+122 QKKILDENIFLREQM

-148 RSESMQELFIMIQ
+148 RSEAMQELFIMIQ

-187 HAKSARHNGPFIPIN
+187 HAKSARQNGPFIPVN

-250 PLKMQVDLLRVLET
+250 PLKMQIDLLRVLES

-319 RRDDIPLLAEHFLD
+319 RRDDIPLLADHFLE
-333 RYTRETNK
+333 RYSRETNK

-350 MALFRK
+350 MALFRQ

-366 ENAIERAVVICKK
+366 ENAIERAVVISKK

-397 TETYSLEK
+397 AETYSLEK
-405 TQIAHLFKVLKE
+405 TQIAHLHKVLKE

-444 LRPDRASK
+444 LRPDRASN

>member
-1 MADKIRILVVDDELV
+1 MANKISILVVDDELV

-71 KEEYPHTLVV
+71 KEEYPQTLVV

-148 RSESMQELFIMIQ
+148 RSEAMQGLFIMIQ

-250 PLKMQVDLLRVLET
+250 PLKMQVDLLRVLES

-313 IPPLRQ
+313 IAPLRE

-333 RYTRETNK
+333 RYSRETNK
-341 DIDTISKEA
+341 DIDTISKET
-350 MALFRK
+350 MTLLK
-356 YDWPGNVREL
+356 QYDWPGNVREL

-379 RLLGPE
+379 RRLGPE

-397 TETYSLEK
+397 EETYSLEK
-405 TQIAHLFKVLKE
+405 TQIAHLQKVLKE

-430 INRVTLHKKIKKYE
+430 INRVTLHKKIKKYD
-444 LRPDRASK
+444 LRPDRASN

>member
-1 MADKIRILVVDDELV
+1 MVGKVRILVVDDELV

-30 KVDTAEGGS
+30 QVDTAEGGS

-71 KEEYPHTLVV
+71 KEDYPQTLVV

-96 KVGAVDYL
+96 KRGANDYL
-104 MKPFD
+104 LKPFD

-148 RSESMQELFIMIQ
+148 RSEAMQELFTLIQ

-187 HAKSARHNGPFIPIN
+187 HAKSARCNGPFIAIN

-241 LFLDEVGTV
+241 LFLDEVGIV

-264 KEFHRLGGTTEIEVD
+264 KEFHRLGGTAEIEVD

-287 RDLQQAIKKGEF
+287 RDLQQAIEKGEF

-313 IPPLRQ
+313 IPPLRE
-319 RRDDIPLLAEHFLD
+319 RRDDIPLLVEHFLD
-333 RYTRETNK
+333 RYSRETNK
-341 DIDTISKEA
+341 DIDTINKEA
-350 MALFRK
+350 MSILRQ

-366 ENAIERAVVICKK
+366 ENAIERAVVIGKK
-379 RLLGPE
+379 RRLDPE
-385 EFSFLAPHLLAA
+385 EFSFLAPHLSAA
-397 TETYSLEK
+397 AETYSLEK
-405 TQIAHLFKVLKE
+405 TQVVHLFKVLKE

-430 INRVTLHKKIKKYE
+430 INRVTLHKKIKKYN
-444 LRPDRASK
+444 LRPDRASS

>member
-1 MADKIRILVVDDELV
+1 MVGKVRILVVDDELV

-30 KVDTAEGGS
+30 QVDTAEGGS
-39 AALAMLEKTPYDL
+39 AALAMLEKTSYDL

-71 KEEYPHTLVV
+71 KEDYPQTLVV

-96 KVGAVDYL
+96 KRGANDYL

-148 RSESMQELFIMIQ
+148 RSEAMQELFTLIQ

-187 HAKSARHNGPFIPIN
+187 HAKSARCNGPFIAVN
-202 CGAFPEHLLESELFG
+202 CGAFPENLLESELFG

-250 PLKMQVDLLRVLET
+250 PLKMQVDLLRVLES
-264 KEFHRLGGTTEIEVD
+264 KEFHRLGGTAEIEVD

-287 RDLQQAIKKGEF
+287 RDLQQAIEKGEF

-313 IPPLRQ
+313 IPPLRE

-333 RYTRETNK
+333 RYSRETNK
-341 DIDTISKEA
+341 DIDTINKDA
-350 MALFRK
+350 MTILRQ

-366 ENAIERAVVICKK
+366 ENAIERAVVIGKK
-379 RLLGPE
+379 RRLDPE
-385 EFSFLAPHLLAA
+385 TFSFLAPHLSAA
-397 TETYSLEK
+397 AETYSLEK
-405 TQIAHLFKVLKE
+405 TQVAHLFKVLKE

-430 INRVTLHKKIKKYE
+430 INRVTLHKKIKKYD
-444 LRPDRASK
+444 LRPDRASS